1 MASVSDFGKEH
12 NIGDILKENFDD
24 LIFILNENFECEYI
38 NEKVH
43 LRELGY
49 SCLTHKILDN
59 IYYGDLNRVLNFLQN
74 ILITGKAIEQ
84 IRIRQNEVYGY
95 YELKGKRFINDANK
109 VKILII
115 SQDISKFKQKEEEW
129 FKRESNLRNLAETM
143 PELRFWK
150 LLQTKGEK
158 TSFQKSREMLDSVI
172 DNIPQLIYWKDEKL
186 TYLGCNQ
193 NYALVNNIEDPDF
206 IVGKTDENLP
216 WAKANLKLIQEN
228 EKRVI
233 KNNQSEEKIESW
245 TLHNGSKAWYDINRV
260 PLHNLEGDI
269 VGILCTYNDI
279 TNRVNAE
286 QKIKESENK
295 YGSILE
301 NIKEGYFEVD
311 LNGNFTFL
319 NESFCEMTGYSKE
332 ELLGKSYQSMSD
344 EFNRKQVFNFYNKVY
359 KTEVG
364 QRNFQFEFFHK
375 NGQKIVVNSS
385 VYLKYNAKGAKSGFY
400 GMVQNFTEKIILE
413 EKLKHSEERYKLIS
427 ENAYD
432 LISIL
437 NQNLQFEYANEQP
450 CLRILGYTN
459 KEIIGKSVLAV
470 IHPDDKKIAIK
481 TLVEG
486 LNIGKGVLEVRI
498 KHKNNHWIW
507 IEVKGNT
514 FKDRD
519 GKIKGILIGRDI
531 TERKEADKRIKESEE
546 KYRTIFNAS
555 PDFVYLTDLKGNI
568 LDANQAFLEKT
579 KISLNEA
586 QNKQILEFFAGENL
600 EDLKAKINELRA
612 GIVIKGLETTV
623 KNTLGEIYDCEIN
636 AVPLKKNGKITK
648 AISFARDITAR
659 KQAEQKLIMSEKKYR
674 HLFESSPFA
683 IWIVDL
689 KGVIIDCNSVNMN
702 ILLSKYERA
711 DLIGKNYIE
720 ILALFDRPEY
730 FIPLFKSNFESFIK
744 NETLKPM
751 EFKMTR
757 ADKVE
762 KWIYIRA
769 SKIKLGDKT
778 LIQVLIQ
785 DITEKKEA
793 DLKLQKSEEELKIL
807 NRELEKIVFERTKE
821 LRESERKYR
830 HLYENSPFSI
840 ALLNTEGK
848 VIDINSTTSKLFGYK
863 KEDLIGKNYLKLS
876 NLFPSDTKAGLRT
889 LQELDR
895 KRDPTSIV
903 MKPQIIQIFNKDNKL
918 MWIES
923 ELSTIKIGGEIIIQ
937 AIIQDITNKK
947 IAEEKLKESE
957 RILRQQNI
965 ELKKLDRLKTDFISI
980 AAHDLKTPLISVGG
994 YIDLILLREKDLK
1007 NDIKEDLNRVLSNV
1021 KRLESYINRL
1031 LDVMK
1036 IDAGKIEIVKKVENI
1051 YEIITDCLYE
1061 LEYQI
1066 SQKKLVINLNIPEDL
1081 ELKVDRFRITQVF
1094 SNILSNAVKFSPN
1107 DGIININVLEENQ
1120 NFLFKIKDNGKG
1132 LTLKEIEK
1140 LFGKFV
1146 TIGQDTENYSAFEKG
1161 SGLGLYISKGMIEV
1175 HGGKIWIESE
1185 GRDKGAEISFT
1196 LPK

>member
-1 MASVSDFGKEH
+1 MASVSDFGEEN

-43 LRELGY
+43 LRKLGY
-49 SCLTHKILDN
+49 SCLAHKIIDK
-59 IYYGDLNRVLNFLQN
+59 IYYGDLNRGLNFLQN
-74 ILITGKAIEQ
+74 ILKTGKAIEQ
-84 IRIRQNEVYGY
+84 IRIRQNEGYGY
-95 YELKGKRFINDANK
+95 YELKGKRFINDAEK
-109 VKILII
+109 VKLLII
-115 SQDISKFKQKEEEW
+115 SRDISKFKQKEEEW
-129 FKRESNLRNLAETM
+129 FKRESNLRKLAETM

-172 DNIPQLIYWKDEKL
+172 DNIPQLIYWKDKEL

-193 NYALVNNIEDPDF
+193 YYALVNNIEDPDF

-228 EKRVI
+228 EKRVM
-233 KNNQSEEKIESW
+233 KNNQSEEGIESW
-245 TLHNGSKAWYDINRV
+245 TLHNGSKAWFDINRV

-269 VGILCTYNDI
+269 VGILCTYHNI
-279 TNRVNAE
+279 TKRVNAE

-295 YGSILE
+295 YRSILE

-311 LNGNFTFL
+311 LKGIFTFL
-319 NESFCEMTGYSKE
+319 NESFCEMMGYSKE
-332 ELLGKSYQSMSD
+332 ELLGKSYQSMTD
-344 EFNRKQVFNFYNKVY
+344 EFNRKKVFNFYNQVY
-359 KTEVG
+359 KTEVV

-375 NGQKIVVNSS
+375 NGQKIIVNSS
-385 VYLKYNAKGAKSGFY
+385 VYLKYDAKGAKSGFC
-400 GMVQNFTEKIILE
+400 GMVQDFTEKIILE
-413 EKLKHSEERYKLIS
+413 KRLKRSEERYRLIS
-427 ENAYD
+427 ENAND

-437 NQNLQFEYANEQP
+437 NQSLKFEYINEKP
-450 CLRILGYTN
+450 CLLTLGYSRD
-459 KEIIGKSVLAV
+459 EIIGKSVLDLV
-470 IHPDDKKIAIK
+470 HPDDKKKSIIK
-481 TLVEG
+481 LVDG
-486 LNIGKGVLEVRI
+486 LEKGKNVLELRI
-498 KHKNNHWIW
+498 KHKKGFWVW
-507 IEVKGNT
+507 IEVKGRT
-514 FKDRD
+514 FTDKD

-546 KYRTIFNAS
+546 KYHAIFNAS
-555 PDFVYLTDLKGNI
+555 PDFIYLTDLKGNI
-568 LDANQAFLEKT
+568 LDANPAFLEKT
-579 KISLNEA
+579 KISLKEA

-600 EDLKAKINELRA
+600 EDLKAQINELRVGKA
-612 GIVIKGLETTV
+612 IKGLEATV

-636 AVPLKKNGKITK
+636 TVPLKENEKITRT
-648 AISFARDITAR
+648 ISFARDITAR
-659 KQAEQKLIMSEKKYR
+659 KLAEQKLIMSEKKYR

-683 IWIVDL
+683 IWIVDFN
-689 KGVIIDCNSVNMN
+689 GVIIDCNSTMN
-702 ILLSKYERA
+702 LLLSKYKRD
-711 DLIGKNYIE
+711 DLIGKNIIE
-720 ILALFDRPEY
+720 VLALFDRPEY
-730 FIPLFKSNFESFIK
+730 FIPLFKSKLESFIK
-744 NETLKPM
+744 NEPLNPL

-762 KWIYIRA
+762 KWVNIRA
-769 SKIKLGDKT
+769 SKIKLGDEM

-793 DLKLQKSEEELKIL
+793 ALKLQKSEEELKIL
-807 NRELEKIVFERTKE
+807 NRELERIVSERTKE

-840 ALLNTEGK
+840 ALITTKGII
-848 VIDINSTTSKLFGYK
+848 IDINSKTSELFGFE

-876 NLFPSDTKAGLRT
+876 NIFPSETRSGLRT
-889 LQELDR
+889 LKELDR
-895 KRDPTSIV
+895 KRSPMSLV
-903 MKPQIIQIFNKDNKL
+903 MKPQTVRIFNKDKKL
-918 MWIES
+918 LWVES
-923 ELSTIKIGGEIIIQ
+923 ELSTIEIGGEIMIQ
-937 AIIQDITNKK
+937 AIIQDVTDKK

-957 RILRQQNI
+957 RMLRQQNI
-965 ELKKLDRLKTDFISI
+965 ELKELDRLKTDFISI

-1007 NDIKEDLNRVLSNV
+1007 DDIKEDLNRVVSNV
-1021 KRLESYINRL
+1021 HRLERYINRL

-1036 IDAGKIEIVKKVENI
+1036 IDAGKIEIIKKVENI
-1051 YEIITDCLYE
+1051 YDIITDCLSE

-1066 SQKKLVINLNIPEDL
+1066 SQKKIAINLNIPKDL

-1107 DGIININVLEENQ
+1107 DGILKINVLEENQ

-1146 TIGQDTENYSAFEKG
+1146 TIGQATESYTAFEKG

-1175 HGGKIWIESE
+1175 HGGKIWVKSE

>member
-1 MASVSDFGKEH
+1 
-12 NIGDILKENFDD
+12 
-24 LIFILNENFECEYI
+24 
-38 NEKVH
+38 
-43 LRELGY
+43 
-49 SCLTHKILDN
+49 
-59 IYYGDLNRVLNFLQN
+59 
-74 ILITGKAIEQ
+74 
-84 IRIRQNEVYGY
+84 
-95 YELKGKRFINDANK
+95 
-109 VKILII
+109 
-115 SQDISKFKQKEEEW
+115 
-129 FKRESNLRNLAETM
+129 M

-150 LLQTKGEK
+150 LLQTKDEK

-172 DNIPQLIYWKDEKL
+172 DNIPQLIYWKDKKL

-228 EKRVI
+228 EKRVM

-245 TLHNGSKAWYDINRV
+245 TLQNGSKAWFDINRV

-269 VGILCTYNDI
+269 VGILCTYNNI
-279 TNRVNAE
+279 TNKVNAE

-295 YGSILE
+295 YRSILE

-311 LNGNFTFL
+311 LKGIFMFL
-319 NESFCEMTGYSKE
+319 NEFFCEMTGYSKE
-332 ELLGKSYQSMSD
+332 ELLGKSYQNMSD
-344 EFNRKQVFNFYNKVY
+344 EFNKKKMFNFYNQVY

-364 QRNFQFEFFHK
+364 QRNIQFEFFHK
-375 NGQKIVVNSS
+375 NGQKIIVNSS
-385 VYLKYNAKGAKSGFY
+385 VYLKYDAKGAKSGFY
-400 GMVQNFTEKIILE
+400 GMVQDFTEKILLE
-413 EKLKHSEERYKLIS
+413 KKLKHSEERYKLIS

-450 CLRILGYTN
+450 CLRVLGYTN
-459 KEIIGKSVLAV
+459 KEIIGKSVLAI

-486 LNIGKGVLEVRI
+486 LDAGKGVLEVRI

-514 FKDRD
+514 FKDSD

-546 KYRTIFNAS
+546 KYHTIFNAS
-555 PDFVYLTDLKGNI
+555 PDLVYLTDLKGYI

-586 QNKQILEFFAGENL
+586 QNRQVLEFFAGENL
-600 EDLKAKINELRA
+600 ENLKTLINELRA
-612 GIVIKGLETTV
+612 GKVIKGLEITA
-623 KNTLGEIYDCEIN
+623 KNTLGEVYECEIN
-636 AVPLKKNGKITK
+636 AVPLKEDGKITK
-648 AISFARDITAR
+648 AISFARVITAR
-659 KQAEQKLIMSEKKYR
+659 KQAEQKLITSEKKYR

-683 IWIVDL
+683 IWIVDF
-689 KGVIIDCNSVNMN
+689 KGVIIDCNSTMN
-702 ILLSKYERA
+702 FLLSKYKRD
-711 DLIGKNYIE
+711 DLIGKNFIE
-720 ILALFDRPEY
+720 VLTLFDRPEY
-730 FIPLFKSNFESFIK
+730 FVPLFKSNFESFIK
-744 NETLKPM
+744 DEQVKPL

-762 KWIYIRA
+762 KWINIRA
-769 SKIKLGDKT
+769 SKIKLGDET

-793 DLKLQKSEEELKIL
+793 ALKLEKSEEELKIL
-807 NRELEKIVFERTKE
+807 NRELEKIVLERTKE

-840 ALLNTEGK
+840 ALLNTKGK
-848 VIDINSTTSKLFGYK
+848 IIDINSKTSELFGYK

-876 NLFPSDTKAGLRT
+876 NIFPSETKVGLRT

-895 KRDPTSIV
+895 KRDPTSII
-903 MKPQIIQIFNKDNKL
+903 MNPQTVRIFNKDKKL
-918 MWIES
+918 MWVES

-937 AIIQDITNKK
+937 AIIQDITDKK

-965 ELKKLDRLKTDFISI
+965 ELKELDRLKTDFISI

-1007 NDIKEDLNRVLSNV
+1007 DDIKEDLNRVLSNV
-1021 KRLESYINRL
+1021 GRLESYINRL

-1036 IDAGKIEIVKKVENI
+1036 IDSGKIEIIKKVENI
-1051 YEIITDCLYE
+1051 YDIIADCISE

-1066 SQKKLVINLNIPEDL
+1066 SQKKIAINLNIPEDL
-1081 ELKVDRFRITQVF
+1081 ELEVDRFRITQVF

-1132 LTLKEIEK
+1132 LTLNEIEK

-1146 TIGQDTENYSAFEKG
+1146 TIGQATESYYTFEKG
-1161 SGLGLYISKGMIEV
+1161 SGLGLYICKGMIEV
-1175 HGGKIWIESE
+1175 HGGKIWVESE

>member
-1 MASVSDFGKEH
+1 MASVSDFGKEY

-24 LIFILNENFECEYI
+24 LIFILNESFECEYI

-43 LRELGY
+43 LKRLGY
-49 SCLTHKILDN
+49 SCLAHKILDN
-59 IYYGDLNRVLNFLQN
+59 FYYGDLNRGLDFLQN
-74 ILITGKAIEQ
+74 ILKSGKAIVQ
-84 IRIRQNEVYGY
+84 IRIRQKEGYGY
-95 YELKGKRFINDANK
+95 YELKGKRFVNDSEK

-115 SQDISKFKQKEEEW
+115 SRDISKFKEKEDEW
-129 FKRESNLRNLAETM
+129 FKRESNLRKLAETM

-172 DNIPQLIYWKDEKL
+172 DNIPQLIYWKDKEL

-228 EKRVI
+228 EKRVM
-233 KNNQSEEKIESW
+233 KNKQSEEKIESW
-245 TLHNGSKAWYDINRV
+245 TLQDGSKAWFDINRV

-269 VGILCTYNDI
+269 VGILCTYNNI

-295 YGSILE
+295 YRSILE

-311 LNGNFTFL
+311 LKGIFTFL
-319 NESFCEMTGYSKE
+319 NEFFCEMTGYSKE

-344 EFNRKQVFNFYNKVY
+344 EFNRKKVFDFYNQVY

-364 QRNFQFEFFHK
+364 QRNFQFEFFQK
-375 NGQKIVVNSS
+375 NGQKIIVNSS
-385 VYLKYNAKGAKSGFY
+385 VYLKYDDKGTKSGFY
-400 GMVQNFTEKIILE
+400 GMVQDFTEKIILE

-437 NQNLQFEYANEQP
+437 NQSLQFEYANEQP

-486 LNIGKGVLEVRI
+486 LDTGKGVLEVRI
-498 KHKNNHWIW
+498 KHKNNQWIW

-555 PDFVYLTDLKGNI
+555 PNFVYLTDLKGNI

-600 EDLKAKINELRA
+600 EDLKAQINELRA
-612 GIVIKGLETTV
+612 GKVIKGLETTV

-636 AVPLKKNGKITK
+636 SIPLKENGKITR

-689 KGVIIDCNSVNMN
+689 NGDIIDCNSTMN
-702 ILLSKYERA
+702 LLLSKYKRD
-711 DLIGKNYIE
+711 DLIGKNFIE
-720 ILALFDRPEY
+720 VLALFDRPEY
-730 FIPLFKSNFESFIK
+730 FIPLFKSSFEGFIK
-744 NETLKPM
+744 NEPLKPL

-762 KWIYIRA
+762 KWINIRA
-769 SKIKLGDKT
+769 SKIKLRDET

-840 ALLNTEGK
+840 ALLNTKGK
-848 VIDINSTTSKLFGYK
+848 IIDINSTTSKLFGFK

-876 NLFPSDTKAGLRT
+876 NLFPTDTKVGLRT
-889 LQELDR
+889 LQELER
-895 KRDPTSIV
+895 KRAPTSII
-903 MKPQIIQIFNKDNKL
+903 MNPQTVRIFNKDKKL
-918 MWIES
+918 MWVES

-937 AIIQDITNKK
+937 AIIQDITDKK

-965 ELKKLDRLKTDFISI
+965 ELKELDRLKTDFISI

-1007 NDIKEDLNRVLSNV
+1007 DDIKEDLNRVLSNV
-1021 KRLESYINRL
+1021 ARLESYINRL

-1036 IDAGKIEIVKKVENI
+1036 IDAGKIEIVKKIENI
-1051 YEIITDCLYE
+1051 YDIITDCLSE
-1061 LEYQI
+1061 LDYQI
-1066 SQKKLVINLNIPEDL
+1066 SQKKIAINLNVPEDL
-1081 ELKVDRFRITQVF
+1081 ELLVDRFRITQVF
-1094 SNILSNAVKFSPN
+1094 SNILSNAVKFSSN
-1107 DGIININVLEENQ
+1107 DDIININVLEENQ
-1120 NFLFKIKDNGKG
+1120 NYLFKIKNHGKG
-1132 LTLKEIEK
+1132 LTSKEIEK

-1146 TIGQDTENYSAFEKG
+1146 TIGQATESYSSFEKG

-1175 HGGKIWIESE
+1175 HGGKIWVESE
-1185 GRDKGAEISFT
+1185 GRDKGAEFSFT

>member
-1 MASVSDFGKEH
+1 MASITNFGIEY

-24 LIFILNENFECEYI
+24 LIFILNENFKCEYI

-43 LRELGY
+43 LRKLGY
-49 SCLTHKILDN
+49 SCLAHKIIDN
-59 IYYGDLNRVLNFLQN
+59 IYYGDLNRGLNFLQN
-74 ILITGKAIEQ
+74 ILKTGKAIEQ
-84 IRIRQNEVYGY
+84 IRIRQNEGYGY
-95 YELKGKRFINDANK
+95 YELKGKRFINDVEK

-115 SQDISKFKQKEEEW
+115 SRDISKFKQKEEEW
-129 FKRESNLRNLAETM
+129 FKRESNLRKLAETM

-228 EKRVI
+228 EKRVM
-233 KNNQSEEKIESW
+233 KNNQSEERIESW
-245 TLHNGSKAWYDINRV
+245 TLNNGSKAWFEINRV
-260 PLHNLEGDI
+260 PLHNLEGHI
-269 VGILCTYNDI
+269 VGILCTYNNI

-295 YGSILE
+295 YRSILE

-311 LNGNFTFL
+311 LKGVFTFL
-319 NESFCEMTGYSKE
+319 NESFCEMMGYSKE
-332 ELLGKSYQSMSD
+332 ELLGKSYQSMTD
-344 EFNRKQVFNFYNKVY
+344 KFNRKKVFNFYNQVY
-359 KTEVG
+359 KTEVV
-364 QRNFQFEFFHK
+364 QRNFQFEFFQK
-375 NGQKIVVNSS
+375 NGQKIIVNSS
-385 VYLKYNAKGAKSGFY
+385 VYLKYDAKGAKSGFC
-400 GMVQNFTEKIILE
+400 GMVQDFTEKIILE
-413 EKLKHSEERYKLIS
+413 KKIKRSEERYRLIS
-427 ENAYD
+427 ENAND

-437 NQNLQFEYANEQP
+437 NQNLKFEYVNEKP
-450 CLRILGYTN
+450 CLLTLGYSRD
-459 KEIIGKSVLAV
+459 EMIGKSVLDFV
-470 IHPDDKKIAIK
+470 HPDDKKKSIK
-481 TLVEG
+481 KLVDG
-486 LNIGKGVLEVRI
+486 LEKGKNVLELRI
-498 KHKNNHWIW
+498 KHKKGYWVW
-507 IEVKGNT
+507 IEVKGRT
-514 FKDRD
+514 FTDKDD
-519 GKIKGILIGRDI
+519 KIKGILIGRDI
-531 TERKEADKRIKESEE
+531 TERKIADQKIKESEE

-555 PDFVYLTDLKGNI
+555 PDFIYLTDLKGNI

-579 KISLNEA
+579 KISLKEA

-600 EDLKAKINELRA
+600 EDLKAQINELRV
-612 GIVIKGLETTV
+612 GKVIKDLETTV

-636 AVPLKKNGKITK
+636 TVPLKENGKITRT
-648 AISFARDITAR
+648 ISFAKDITAR
-659 KQAEQKLIMSEKKYR
+659 KQAEQKLNMSEKKYR
-674 HLFESSPFA
+674 HLFESSPFT

-689 KGVIIDCNSVNMN
+689 KGVIIDCNSTTN
-702 ILLSKYERA
+702 ILLSKYERD
-711 DLIGKNYIE
+711 DLIGKNFIE
-720 ILALFDRPEY
+720 VLTLFDRPEY
-730 FIPLFKSNFESFIK
+730 YIPLFKSSFESILK
-744 NETLKPM
+744 SEPLKPL
-751 EFKMTR
+751 ELKMTR

-762 KWIYIRA
+762 KWINIRA
-769 SKIKLGDKT
+769 SKIKLGDET
-778 LIQVLIQ
+778 LIQVFIQ

-793 DLKLQKSEEELKIL
+793 ALKLQKSEEELKIL
-807 NRELEKIVFERTKE
+807 NRELERIVSERTKE

-840 ALLNTEGK
+840 AVLNTKGII
-848 VIDINSTTSKLFGYK
+848 IDINSKTSELFGFE

-876 NLFPSDTKAGLRT
+876 NIFPSETRPGLRT

-895 KRDPTSIV
+895 KRSPTSLV
-903 MKPQIIQIFNKDNKL
+903 MKPQTVQIFNKDKKL
-918 MWIES
+918 LWVES
-923 ELSTIKIGGEIIIQ
+923 ELSTIEIGGEIMIQ
-937 AIIQDITNKK
+937 AITQDVTDKR

-957 RILRQQNI
+957 RMLRQQNI
-965 ELKKLDRLKTDFISI
+965 ELKELDRLKTDFISI

-1007 NDIKEDLNRVLSNV
+1007 DDIKEDLNRVVSNV
-1021 KRLESYINRL
+1021 HRLERYINRL

-1036 IDAGKIEIVKKVENI
+1036 IDAGKIEIIKKVENI
-1051 YEIITDCLYE
+1051 YEIIADCLSE

-1066 SQKKLVINLNIPEDL
+1066 SQKKIAINLNIPKDL
-1081 ELKVDRFRITQVF
+1081 ELKVDRFRITQAF

-1120 NFLFKIKDNGKG
+1120 NFLFKIQDNGKG
-1132 LTLKEIEK
+1132 LSLKEIEK

-1146 TIGQDTENYSAFEKG
+1146 TIGQATESYSAFEKG

-1175 HGGKIWIESE
+1175 HGGKIWVESE